1 MTGYRDRGFLPI
13 GTFFSKRLTCK
24 KSGKKGSGPAQKL
37 ILGPER
43 LVLREYRRNG
53 FCGYGTPYQLGK
65 FPAVVDMCDLE
76 TDDKPEAEAGDA
88 D

>member
-1 MTGYRDRGFLPI
+1 MVPVTTIKKRILPAKKLLFGFQ
-13 GTFFSKRLTCK
+13 RL
-24 KSGKKGSGPAQKL
+24 
-37 ILGPER
+37 I
-43 LVLREYRRNG
+43 LREYRRNG

-76 TDDKPEAEAGDA
+76 ADDKPETEAGDA